1 MASCT
6 RSMRRPDQPARARL
20 HAQAQ
25 AQAQARALGW
35 ALALALFGVAVL
47 LAAPDAARGARPDR
61 TASRADQ
68 PRVPASDWLVERAAL
83 ETEAI
88 GLERA
93 VDGARTRRPD
103 SAGPVLLQNALGL
116 ELPGPRE
123 LARARTCV
131 RQPRRLDRPCVS
143 ARAPPVWLTSSSS

>member
-1 MASCT
+1 
-6 RSMRRPDQPARARL
+6 MRRSDPPARAPRY
-20 HAQAQ
+20 
-25 AQAQARALGW
+25 AQARALGW

-61 TASRADQ
+61 TAWRAD
-68 PRVPASDWLVERAAL
+68 PPHVPASDWLVERASL

-103 SAGPVLLQNALGL
+103 GAGSVLLQNALGL
-116 ELPGPRE
+116 ELPG
-123 LARARTCV
+123 ARALVRTRTCV

-143 ARAPPVWLTSSSS
+143 ARAPPVC